1 MILKKQTYIIC
12 LQVLPVS
19 LNCVFEVQNFVLC
32 LTHESLKFLDY
43 KIMLELQCETTFNS
57 AIVGKISSKSN
68 KNWLWDNVLKKCGLI
83 WNIYWNI
90 LEA

>member
-1 MILKKQTYIIC
+1 
-12 LQVLPVS
+12 
-19 LNCVFEVQNFVLC
+19 LNCVFEVQNSVLC

-68 KNWLWDNVLKKCGLI
+68 KN
-83 WNIYWNI
+83 
-90 LEA
+90 

>member
-1 MILKKQTYIIC
+1 MYVVFCGYFKISFKEIFKQTYIIC

-19 LNCVFEVQNFVLC
+19 LNCVFEVQNLVLC

-68 KNWLWDNVLKKCGLI
+68 KN
-83 WNIYWNI
+83 
-90 LEA
+90 